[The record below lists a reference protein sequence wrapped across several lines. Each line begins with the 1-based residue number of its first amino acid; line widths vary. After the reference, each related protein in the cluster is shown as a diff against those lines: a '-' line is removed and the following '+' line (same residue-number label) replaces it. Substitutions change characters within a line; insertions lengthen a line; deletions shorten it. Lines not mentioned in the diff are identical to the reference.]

1 MKIKFFDKD
10 VWSEVV
16 DFNSFIKVIVD
27 FVKSVLKFEFGFD
40 LDAEEAAE

>member
-16 DFNSFIKVIVD
+16 DFESFINAIVD
-27 FVKSVLKFEFGFD
+27 FVKTVLKFEFGFD
-40 LDAEEAAE
+40 LDKEAE